1 MTNFQHSALI
11 IVDVQNDFLPG
22 GALAVPSGDQV
33 IAPINALSQR
43 GFAAVVAT
51 QDWHPADHCSFKK
64 EGGPWPAHCIA
75 ASEGADFSSAL
86 NLGPVSHIIHKGMA
100 QDRDSYSAFFDNDHE
115 TSTGLDHLL
124 RGLNVTHVVV
134 CGLALDFCV
143 AATARDAMRCGFRT
157 DIALEACRG
166 IADDQTALF
175 SDLKAQ
181 GVGLRDHI

>member
-1 MTNFQHSALI
+1 MPDFQQSALI

-22 GALAVPSGDQV
+22 GALAVPDGNEV
-33 IAPINALSQR
+33 IAPVNILSGM
-43 GFAAVVAT
+43 GFSAVIAT
-51 QDWHPADHCSFKK
+51 QDWHPADHCSFTTQD
-64 EGGPWPAHCIA
+64 GPWPAHCIA
-75 ASEGADFSSAL
+75 TSTGADFPSAL
-86 NLGPVSHIIHKGMA
+86 HLRPVSHIIHKGMA

-124 RGLNVTHVVV
+124 RGLKVSHVVV

-166 IADDQTALF
+166 ITSDQAPLLH
-175 SDLKAQ
+175 DLQTQ
-181 GVGLRDHI
+181 GVGLIKNI